1 MYYIICQVLHHQFW
15 KKKKKKRPTWK
26 CNKFPI
32 MYSEVTLSVK
42 MVVHDQAGC
51 FITVLVKLLQDAVW
65 VHFDRGKCTF
75 YNIFRHYYIIR
86 CGQFVRCIQD
96 LYTDPTR
103 LKINGHLTDS
113 FKLFRGREAV
123 LAPHFFAIFR
133 EPLAQSIRQKELRGI
148 SIANEDHLIE
158 HHYLI

>member
-1 MYYIICQVLHHQFW
+1 
-15 KKKKKKRPTWK
+15 
-26 CNKFPI
+26 

-42 MVVHDQAGC
+42 MLLHYQSGY
-51 FITVLVKLLQDAVW
+51 FITLLVKLLHYSVLL
-65 VHFDRGKCTF
+65 HFDRVKCTF

-113 FKLFRGREAV
+113 FKLFRGRDAV

-148 SIANEDHLIE
+148 SIANEDHLIG